1 MQKFAQ
7 AALLAGLTAL
17 GSSASAFDNGQ
28 YDHVPADIRAWFK
41 SVMSPNGIPCCDIS
55 DGHRTKY
62 QMREGHYWVPV
73 EEEWTEV
80 PPHTVVRNAGNPIGE
95 AVVWYYR
102 RDGAVVIR
110 CFVPA
115 SEV

>member
-1 MQKFAQ
+1 MRRLTSVTLLVAFMGVTSAVQ
-7 AALLAGLTAL
+7 AV
-17 GSSASAFDNGQ
+17 DRGQ
-28 YDHVPADIRAWFK
+28 YKDVPDDVRAWFK
-41 SVMSPNGIPCCDIS
+41 SVMSPSGIPCCDIS

-62 QMREGHYWVPV
+62 EMREGHYWVPV

-80 PPHTVVRNAGNPIGE
+80 PEHTVIRNAGNPIGE

>member
-1 MQKFAQ
+1 
-7 AALLAGLTAL
+7 
-17 GSSASAFDNGQ
+17 
-28 YDHVPADIRAWFK
+28 
-41 SVMSPNGIPCCDIS
+41 
-55 DGHRTKY
+55 
-62 QMREGHYWVPV
+62 MRDGHYWVPV
-73 EEEWTEV
+73 EEQWTEV
-80 PPHTVVRNAGNPIGE
+80 PEHTVIRNTGNPIGE

>member
-1 MQKFAQ
+1 MRRLAPLV
-7 AALLAGLTAL
+7 LLACLSVLAGTAL
-17 GSSASAFDNGQ
+17 AVDKGQ
-28 YDHVPADIRAWFK
+28 FGHVPPDIRAWFK